1 MKKTYIEPS
10 IKIHKMAAK
19 RRLLA
24 GSDPEEMYIRNR
36 NTDKQW

>member
-24 GSDPEEMYIRNR
+24 SSDPENVDIHNR